1 MIKYSIAGMPST
13 FQHAVIQPETL
24 AIALRMASKTTEPD
38 NQTSSTI
45 PEKAALPVMDVTP
58 PYTGRFAPSP
68 SGPLHFGSLVTALAS
83 YLDARAHQGQW
94 LVRIEDID
102 PPREQPGSAS
112 LILKA
117 LETYGMTWDGEV
129 LYQSLRTNAYQH
141 VLEHLLQ
148 ERLLYP
154 CTCTRKQLAGFAGVY
169 PGYCRSRTLLPQE
182 AYSLRLQCPDYHIAF
197 EDRIQGRQEQQ
208 LSALGDFI
216 LKRKD
221 GLYAYQLAVC
231 VDDAF
236 QNISHIVRG
245 CDLMDSTPKQ
255 LYLQSVLG
263 YSRPAYAHV
272 PVITTNST
280 GEKLSKQNHAA
291 SLPLDEP
298 RPLLI
303 KAMKAIGVNVDISL
317 SHCSVEEIIHW
328 GVRHWLIDNVTQ
340 SPSIPLVLLS

>member
-1 MIKYSIAGMPST
+1 
-13 FQHAVIQPETL
+13 
-24 AIALRMASKTTEPD
+24 
-38 NQTSSTI
+38 
-45 PEKAALPVMDVTP
+45 MDVTP

-102 PPREQPGSAS
+102 PPREQPGSAL

-117 LETYGMTWDGEV
+117 LENYGMIWDGEV
-129 LYQSLRTNAYQH
+129 LYQSLRTGAYQH
-141 VLEHLLQ
+141 ELERLLKQ
-148 ERLLYP
+148 GLLYP
-154 CTCTRKQLAGFAGVY
+154 CTCTRKRLAGLAGVY
-169 PGYCRSRTLLPQE
+169 PGYCRSKTSMPQGP
-182 AYSLRLQCPDYHIAF
+182 YSLRLQCPDQPVVF

-216 LKRKD
+216 LRRKD
-221 GLYAYQLAVC
+221 NLYAYQLAVC

-236 QNISHIVRG
+236 QKISHVVRG
-245 CDLMDSTPKQ
+245 YDLMDSTSKQ

-263 YSRPAYAHV
+263 YRQPAYAHV
-272 PVITTNST
+272 PVITANNT

-291 SLPLDEP
+291 PLPLDEP

-303 KAMKAIGVNVDISL
+303 KAMNVIGVDLDISL
-317 SHCSVEEIIHW
+317 NHCSVEEIIHW
-328 GVRHWLIDNVTQ
+328 GVKHWRINNIIQ
-340 SPSIPLVLLS
+340 SSSIPLPPLS